1 LLQAKRAKL
10 NAEKLLKVS
19 VQGGGEIRAAREA
32 IPFSNKASLLSL
44 TSGET
49 RKPAVPITNRQCA
62 GSP

>member
-1 LLQAKRAKL
+1 M